1 MQHGIVISDQRSA
14 RLFVRASEPGGRWR
28 LEERSRLENRHERE
42 HEHHRPDLLGR
53 GAPPTA
59 AAAAGPQHL
68 VSQGH
73 TREEEARRFAREV
86 AAWLGEQRHAC
97 SLDRITLFAP
107 PRFLGLLRE
116 EQAPRAAVEM
126 VEGELAGVPPHAL
139 ASHPAILAAFGA
151 SARSAP

>member
-1 MQHGIVISDQRSA
+1 MTKHGIVISDQRSA

-28 LEERSRLENRHERE
+28 LEERARLHNRHEGE

-53 GAPPTA
+53 GAPT
-59 AAAAGPQHL
+59 AAAGPQRL
-68 VSQGH
+68 VSEGH

-86 AAWLGEQRHAC
+86 AAWLGEQRGAC

-107 PRFLGLLRE
+107 PRFLGMLRE

-126 VEGELAGVPPHAL
+126 LEGELTGVPVHEL
-139 ASHPAILAAFGA
+139 ASHPEILAAFGA
-151 SARSAP
+151 SARSAS